1 VTSFVNLTLADFLRF
16 IQGLLPRGAAWTR
29 DDDAVLT
36 QVAQAI
42 ADGTYVHHRATT
54 YLSEVEADPHTAL
67 ELLPDFETDYG
78 LPDPCTP
85 LNPTIGQRRAALL
98 AKMRAKGG
106 QSAAYFIAVAEQLG
120 YTITIQ
126 RFYPFRV
133 GQARV
138 GDPLYGQGWIFA
150 WRVHAPET
158 TVRPFRVGQSAI
170 GEPLRSWGN
179 AELECVIRRIAPA
192 ETIVQFAYGG

>member
-1 VTSFVNLTLADFLRF
+1 MTDFVHLTVADFLRF
-16 IQGLLPRGAAWTR
+16 LQGLLPRGAAWPR

-36 QVAQAI
+36 QVMRAMGDGLFAQ
-42 ADGTYVHHRATT
+42 HQATI
-54 YLSEVEADPHTAL
+54 YLSEVEADPNFTV
-67 ELLPDFETDYG
+67 ELLPDFEADFG

-85 LNPTIGQRRAALL
+85 LNPTLEQRRGALL

-106 QSAAYFIAVAEQLG
+106 QSAAYFIAVAERLG
-120 YTITIQ
+120 YSITIQ

-150 WRVHAPET
+150 WRVHAPAT
-158 TVRPFRVGQSAI
+158 TITPFRVGRSSV
-170 GEPLRSWGN
+170 GEALRSWGN
-179 AELECVIRRIAPA
+179 AELECVIRRLAPA

>member
-1 VTSFVNLTLADFLRF
+1 MVR
-16 IQGLLPRGAAWTR
+16 RRTR

-36 QVAQAI
+36 QVAQRSPMVRMRI
-42 ADGTYVHHRATT
+42 TGRR
-54 YLSEVEADPHTAL
+54 SICRRSRPNPHSTL

-85 LNPTIGQRRAALL
+85 LNPTVGQRRAALL

-120 YTITIQ
+120 YTITVQ

-133 GQARV
+133 GQGRV

-158 TVRPFRVGQSAI
+158 TIRPFRVGQSAV